1 MHFHVDDL
9 PYSCPNGTS
18 KTIDFGIRRMRVRDR
33 RFSGSTDF
41 GAGGGRHRKVAQ
53 VVGRLKGPR
62 TAKGTV
68 NFEDKFD
75 AVSICESGEMG
86 WSAQR

>member
-1 MHFHVDDL
+1 MQ
-9 PYSCPNGTS
+9 
-18 KTIDFGIRRMRVRDR
+18 VRDR